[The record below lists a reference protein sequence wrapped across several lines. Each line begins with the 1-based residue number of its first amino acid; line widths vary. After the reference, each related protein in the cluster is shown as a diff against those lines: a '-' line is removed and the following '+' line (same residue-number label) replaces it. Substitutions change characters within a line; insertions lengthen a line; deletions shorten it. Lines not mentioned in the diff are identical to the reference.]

1 MLWVAGIVLA
11 LANFVAVL
19 NMTIANVTVPNI
31 AGALG
36 AGSSQGTWVITS
48 YAVAEAIT
56 VPLTG
61 WLAGRFG
68 AVRLFCISVVLFGAF
83 SLLCGM
89 STSLGMLLGMRVLQG
104 MAGGPLLA
112 LSQTL
117 LLRIFPKKQS
127 MQAMGLWAMTTLLA
141 PVVGPVLGGW
151 LCDNY
156 SWPWV
161 FFINVPMALAFG
173 VIAWGLL
180 KRYQDPAVI
189 KPVDKIGMLLLIIW
203 VAALQIMLD
212 EGKDKD
218 WFSSMEIRV
227 LAITAVIGFISFLIW
242 ELTEKNPIV
251 DLRVFRHRGF
261 SSCMLVLALAF
272 GVIAWGL
279 LKRYQDRAVI
289 KPVDKTGMLLLIV
302 WVAAL
307 QIMLDEGKD
316 KDWFSS
322 MEIRVLAITAVIGFI
337 SFVIWELTEK
347 NPIVDLRVFRHR
359 GFSSC
364 MLVLALAFGAFFG
377 INVLTPQWLQYNMGY
392 TTTWAGMVVAWGGV
406 LSVVFSPIAAKLGN
420 RVDPRLLIFV
430 GCLWLGLVT
439 FWRGYATPDMS
450 YWTICLPLFFMGVG
464 MPLYYVPLT
473 GLAMGSVNEE
483 ETASAAGLMNFV
495 RTIAG
500 AIATSLVTTS
510 WQNRSIIAHAK
521 LTDIVDPTGQ
531 VASMLPPGLSG
542 QMVRE
547 MLNNL
552 VTSQSL
558 MLATNG
564 LMMVIGAVFIIASV
578 SIVLAPKPARFVD
591 GASVGH

>member
-19 NMTIANVTVPNI
+19 NMTIANVTVPDI

-61 WLAGRFG
+61 WLALRFG
-68 AVRLFCISVVLFGAF
+68 AVRLFCISVVLFGVF
-83 SLLCGM
+83 SLFCGM

-117 LLRIFPKKQS
+117 LLRIFPKEKS

-161 FFINVPMALAFG
+161 FMINVPMALLFG
-173 VIAWGLL
+173 AIAWSVL

-227 LAITAVIGFISFLIW
+227 LAITAVIGFLSFL
-242 ELTEKNPIV
+242 
-251 DLRVFRHRGF
+251 
-261 SSCMLVLALAF
+261 
-272 GVIAWGL
+272 
-279 LKRYQDRAVI
+279 
-289 KPVDKTGMLLLIV
+289 
-302 WVAAL
+302 
-307 QIMLDEGKD
+307 
-316 KDWFSS
+316 
-322 MEIRVLAITAVIGFI
+322 
-337 SFVIWELTEK
+337 IWELTEK

-377 INVLTPQWLQYNMGY
+377 LNVLTPQWLQYNMGY
-392 TTTWAGMVVAWGGV
+392 TTTWAGLVVAWGGL
-406 LSVVFSPIAAKLGN
+406 LSVVFSPIAAKLAN
-420 RVDPRLLIFV
+420 RVDPRRLIFV

-439 FWRGYATPDMS
+439 FWRAHASADMS
-450 YWTICLPLFFMGVG
+450 YLVICIPLFFMGVG
-464 MPLYYVPLT
+464 MPMYYVPLT

-521 LTDIVDPTGQ
+521 LADIVDPTGQ
-531 VASMLPPGLSG
+531 VASMLPPGLNG
-542 QMVRE
+542 QRVRE
-547 MLNNL
+547 MLNDL

-564 LMMVIGAVFIIASV
+564 LMLVIGALFIIAAI
-578 SIVLAPKPARFVD
+578 SIALAPKAARAVD
-591 GASVGH
+591 AASVGH

>member
-1 MLWVAGIVLA
+1 MTVEKESTLSGPMLWVGGIVLA

-61 WLAGRFG
+61 WLAARFG
-68 AVRLFCISVVLFGAF
+68 AVRLFCISVVLFGVF
-83 SLLCGM
+83 SLLCGI
-89 STSLGMLLGMRVLQG
+89 STTLPMLLGMRVLQG

-117 LLRIFPKKQS
+117 LLRIFPKEQS

-156 SWPWV
+156 TWSWV
-161 FFINVPMALAFG
+161 FLINVPMALLFG
-173 VIAWGLL
+173 AIAWALL
-180 KRYQDPAVI
+180 KRYQDLPVV
-189 KPVDKIGMLLLIIW
+189 KPVD
-203 VAALQIMLD
+203 
-212 EGKDKD
+212 
-218 WFSSMEIRV
+218 RV
-227 LAITAVIGFISFLIW
+227 
-242 ELTEKNPIV
+242 
-251 DLRVFRHRGF
+251 
-261 SSCMLVLALAF
+261 
-272 GVIAWGL
+272 
-279 LKRYQDRAVI
+279 
-289 KPVDKTGMLLLIV
+289 GMLLLIV

-316 KDWFSS
+316 LDWFSS
-322 MEIRVLAITAVIGFI
+322 TEIRVLAVTAVIGFL
-337 SFVIWELTEK
+337 SFLIWELTEEY
-347 NPIVDLRVFRHR
+347 PIVDLRVFRHR
-359 GFSSC
+359 GFASC

-377 INVLTPQWLQYNMGY
+377 INVLTPQWLVYNMGY
-392 TTTWAGMVVAWGGV
+392 TTTWAGLVVAWGGL
-406 LSVVFSPIAAKLGN
+406 LSVVFSPIAAKLAN
-420 RVDPRLLIFV
+420 RVDPRLLIFI
-430 GCLWLGLVT
+430 GCFWLGLDVL
-439 FWRGYATPDMS
+439 WRSVATSDMS
-450 YWTICLPLFFMGVG
+450 YWVICIPLFFMGVG

-473 GLAMGSVNEE
+473 GLAMGSVTEE

-495 RTIAG
+495 RTISG

-510 WQNRSIIAHAK
+510 WQNRSIIAHAQ
-521 LTDIVDPTGQ
+521 LTDVADPTGQ
-531 VASMLPPGLSG
+531 VAAMLPPGSNG

-547 MLNNL
+547 MLNGL
-552 VTSQSL
+552 VTRESL

-564 LMMVIGAVFIIASV
+564 LMIVIAAVFIIASI
-578 SIVLAPKPARFVD
+578 SIVLAPRASRTVD
-591 GASVGH
+591 AAAIGH

>member
-1 MLWVAGIVLA
+1 MTSVSMTLPKEPTLSGAMLWVGGIVLA

-61 WLAGRFG
+61 WLSGRFG

-83 SLLCGM
+83 SLLCGL
-89 STSLGMLLGMRVLQG
+89 SNSLGMLLGMRVLQG

-117 LLRIFPKKQS
+117 LLRIFPKEQS

-156 SWPWV
+156 TWSWV
-161 FFINVPMALAFG
+161 FLINVPMALLFG
-173 VIAWGLL
+173 LIAWVLL
-180 KRYQDPAVI
+180 EPYQDPPVV
-189 KPVDKIGMLLLIIW
+189 KRVDKVGMLLLVIW

-218 WFSSMEIRV
+218 WFSSLEIRV
-227 LAITAVIGFISFLIW
+227 LAIIAVIGFVAFLIW
-242 ELTEKNPIV
+242 ELTETNPIV

-261 SSCMLVLALAF
+261 A
-272 GVIAWGL
+272 
-279 LKRYQDRAVI
+279 
-289 KPVDKTGMLLLIV
+289 
-302 WVAAL
+302 
-307 QIMLDEGKD
+307 
-316 KDWFSS
+316 
-322 MEIRVLAITAVIGFI
+322 
-337 SFVIWELTEK
+337 
-347 NPIVDLRVFRHR
+347 
-359 GFSSC
+359 SC

-377 INVLTPQWLQYNMGY
+377 INVLTPQWLAYNMGY
-392 TTTWAGMVVAWGGV
+392 TTTWAGLVVAWGGL
-406 LSVVFSPIAAKLGN
+406 LSVVFSPIAAKLAN
-420 RVDPRLLIFV
+420 RVDPRILIFI
-430 GCLWLGLVT
+430 GCVWLGVDTL
-439 FWRGYATPDMS
+439 WRSMATSDMS
-450 YWTICLPLFFMGVG
+450 YWVICIPLFFMGVG
-464 MPLYYVPLT
+464 MPMYYVPLT
-473 GLAMGSVNEE
+473 GLAMGSVTEE

-495 RTIAG
+495 RTISG

-510 WQNRSIIAHAK
+510 WQNRSIIAHAE
-521 LTDIVDPTGQ
+521 LANVVDPSGQ
-531 VASMLPPGLSG
+531 VASLLPTGNNG
-542 QMVRE
+542 QFVRE
-547 MLNNL
+547 LLNNL
-552 VTSQSL
+552 VTRESL

-564 LMMVIGAVFIIASV
+564 LMIVIGAVFLVASV
-578 SIVLAPKPARFVD
+578 SIVLAPRASRAVD
-591 GASVGH
+591 AASIGH

>member
-1 MLWVAGIVLA
+1 MSTLSMDLEHPSPLEGGMLWAAGIVLA

-61 WLAGRFG
+61 WLSGRFG
-68 AVRLFCISVVLFGAF
+68 AVRLFCVSVVLFGVF

-117 LLRIFPKKQS
+117 LLRIFPKEQS

-161 FFINVPMALAFG
+161 FLINVPMAFLFG
-173 VIAWGLL
+173 FIAWVLL

-189 KPVDKIGMLLLIIW
+189 KPVDKIGMLLLVIW

-212 EGKDKD
+212 EGKDQD

-261 SSCMLVLALAF
+261 SSCMLVL
-272 GVIAWGL
+272 
-279 LKRYQDRAVI
+279 
-289 KPVDKTGMLLLIV
+289 T
-302 WVAAL
+302 
-307 QIMLDEGKD
+307 
-316 KDWFSS
+316 
-322 MEIRVLAITAVIGFI
+322 
-337 SFVIWELTEK
+337 
-347 NPIVDLRVFRHR
+347 
-359 GFSSC
+359 
-364 MLVLALAFGAFFG
+364 LAFGAFFG
-377 INVLTPQWLQYNMGY
+377 LNVLTPQWLQYNMGY
-392 TTTWAGMVVAWGGV
+392 TTTWAGLVVAWGGL
-406 LSVVFSPIAAKLGN
+406 LSVVFSPIAAKLAN
-420 RVDPRLLIFV
+420 RVDPRILIFI
-430 GCLWLGLVT
+430 GCLWLGLDT
-439 FWRGYATPDMS
+439 FWRAYATSDMS
-450 YWTICLPLFFMGVG
+450 YWVICIPLFFMGVG
-464 MPLYYVPLT
+464 MPMYYVPLT
-473 GLAMGSVNEE
+473 GLAMGSVKEE

-495 RTIAG
+495 RTISG

-521 LTDIVDPTGQ
+521 LADIVDPTGQ
-531 VASMLPPGLSG
+531 VASTLPPGLSG

-552 VTSQSL
+552 VSSQSL

-564 LMMVIGAVFIIASV
+564 LMMVIAVVFVAASIA
-578 SIVLAPKPARFVD
+578 IVLAPKAARAVD
-591 GASVGH
+591 AASVGH

>member
-1 MLWVAGIVLA
+1 MSNLPVDPKHPPSLEGGMLWVAGIVLA

-68 AVRLFCISVVLFGAF
+68 AVRLFCISVVLFGVF

-89 STSLGMLLGMRVLQG
+89 STSLFMLLGMRVLQG

-117 LLRIFPKKQS
+117 LLRIFPKQQS

-161 FFINVPMALAFG
+161 FLINVPMALLFG
-173 VIAWGLL
+173 AIAWGLL

-227 LAITAVIGFISFLIW
+227 LAITAVIGF
-242 ELTEKNPIV
+242 
-251 DLRVFRHRGF
+251 
-261 SSCMLVLALAF
+261 LAF
-272 GVIAWGL
+272 L
-279 LKRYQDRAVI
+279 
-289 KPVDKTGMLLLIV
+289 
-302 WVAAL
+302 
-307 QIMLDEGKD
+307 
-316 KDWFSS
+316 
-322 MEIRVLAITAVIGFI
+322 
-337 SFVIWELTEK
+337 IWELTEK

-377 INVLTPQWLQYNMGY
+377 LNVLTPQWLQYNMGY
-392 TTTWAGMVVAWGGV
+392 TTTWAGMAVAWGGL

-420 RVDPRLLIFV
+420 RVDPRLLIFI
-430 GCLWLGLVT
+430 GCLWLGLDT
-439 FWRGYATPDMS
+439 FWRAYATSDMS
-450 YWTICLPLFFMGVG
+450 YWLICIPLFFMGAG
-464 MPLYYVPLT
+464 MPMYYVPLT

-495 RTIAG
+495 RTISG

-531 VASMLPPGLSG
+531 MASILPPGLSG

-552 VTSQSL
+552 VTNQSL

-578 SIVLAPKPARFVD
+578 SIVLAPRAARRVD
-591 GASVGH
+591 AAAVGH

>member
-1 MLWVAGIVLA
+1 MSSITLTVEKESTLSGAMLWVAGIVLA

-61 WLAGRFG
+61 WLSARFG
-68 AVRLFCISVVLFGAF
+68 AVRLFCISVMLFGVF
-83 SLLCGM
+83 SLLCGI
-89 STSLGMLLGMRVLQG
+89 STTLPMLLGMRVLQG

-117 LLRIFPKKQS
+117 LLRIFPKEQS

-156 SWPWV
+156 SWSWV
-161 FFINVPMALAFG
+161 FLINVPMALLFG
-173 VIAWGLL
+173 AIAWALL
-180 KRYQDPAVI
+180 KRYQDPPVV
-189 KPVDKIGMLLLIIW
+189 KPVDRI
-203 VAALQIMLD
+203 
-212 EGKDKD
+212 
-218 WFSSMEIRV
+218 
-227 LAITAVIGFISFLIW
+227 
-242 ELTEKNPIV
+242 
-251 DLRVFRHRGF
+251 
-261 SSCMLVLALAF
+261 
-272 GVIAWGL
+272 
-279 LKRYQDRAVI
+279 
-289 KPVDKTGMLLLIV
+289 GMLLLIV

-316 KDWFSS
+316 LDWFSS
-322 MEIRVLAITAVIGFI
+322 TEIRALAITAVIGFL
-337 SFVIWELTEK
+337 SFLIWELTEEY
-347 NPIVDLRVFRHR
+347 PIVDLRVFRHR
-359 GFSSC
+359 GFASC

-377 INVLTPQWLQYNMGY
+377 INVLTPQWLVYNMGY
-392 TTTWAGMVVAWGGV
+392 TTTWAGLVVAWGGL
-406 LSVVFSPIAAKLGN
+406 LSVVFSPIAAKLAN
-420 RVDPRLLIFV
+420 RVDPRLLIFI
-430 GCLWLGLVT
+430 GCFWLGIDVL
-439 FWRGYATPDMS
+439 WRSVATSDMS
-450 YWTICLPLFFMGVG
+450 YWVICIPLFFMGVG
-464 MPLYYVPLT
+464 MPMYYVPLT

-495 RTIAG
+495 RTISG

-521 LTDIVDPTGQ
+521 LADIADPTGQ
-531 VASMLPPGLSG
+531 VASMLPSGSNG

-552 VTSQSL
+552 VTRESL

-564 LMMVIGAVFIIASV
+564 LMTMIAAVFIIASIA
-578 SIVLAPKPARFVD
+578 IVLAPKATRTVD
-591 GASVGH
+591 AASIGH

>member
-1 MLWVAGIVLA
+1 MSSVPMTLKDESTLSGAMLWVGGIVLA

-61 WLAGRFG
+61 WLSGRFG
-68 AVRLFCISVVLFGAF
+68 AVRLFCIAVVLFGLC
-83 SLLCGM
+83 SLLCGL
-89 STSLGMLLGMRVLQG
+89 STSLPMLLGMRVLQG
-104 MAGGPLLA
+104 MAGGPLMA

-117 LLRIFPKKQS
+117 LLKIFPKRQS

-151 LCDNY
+151 LCDQY

-161 FFINVPMALAFG
+161 FLINVPMALLFG
-173 VIAWGLL
+173 VLAWVLL
-180 KRYQDPAVI
+180 KRFQEPSVI
-189 KPVDKIGMLLLIIW
+189 KPVDK
-203 VAALQIMLD
+203 V
-212 EGKDKD
+212 
-218 WFSSMEIRV
+218 
-227 LAITAVIGFISFLIW
+227 
-242 ELTEKNPIV
+242 
-251 DLRVFRHRGF
+251 
-261 SSCMLVLALAF
+261 
-272 GVIAWGL
+272 
-279 LKRYQDRAVI
+279 
-289 KPVDKTGMLLLIV
+289 GMLLLIV

-316 KDWFSS
+316 LDWFSS
-322 MEIRVLAITAVIGFI
+322 TEICVLAITAVIGFL
-337 SFVIWELTEK
+337 SFLIWELTQEY
-347 NPIVDLRVFRHR
+347 PIVDLRVFRHR

-364 MLVLALAFGAFFG
+364 MLVLGLAFGAFFG

-392 TTTWAGMVVAWGGV
+392 TTTWAGLVVAWGGL
-406 LSVVFSPIAAKLGN
+406 LSVAFSPIAAKLAN
-420 RVDPRLLIFV
+420 PVDPRLLLFV
-430 GCLWLGLVT
+430 GCLLLGLDVL
-439 FWRGYATPDMS
+439 WRSIASSDMS
-450 YWTICLPLFFMGVG
+450 YWVICVPLFFMGVG
-464 MPLYYVPLT
+464 MPMYYVPLT

-495 RTIAG
+495 RTISG

-521 LTDIVDPTGQ
+521 LADIVDPTGQ
-531 VASMLPPGLSG
+531 LAASLPSGSNG

-547 MLNNL
+547 VLSNL
-552 VTSQSL
+552 VTRERL
-558 MLATNG
+558 MLG
-564 LMMVIGAVFIIASV
+564 
-578 SIVLAPKPARFVD
+578 
-591 GASVGH
+591 

>member
-1 MLWVAGIVLA
+1 MPRWTCAATHLRSSSPAIRAERSLSQFLKGQAMSNLPVDPKHPPSLEGGMLWVAGIVLA

-68 AVRLFCISVVLFGAF
+68 AVRLFCIAVLLFGVF
-83 SLLCGM
+83 SLLCGV

-227 LAITAVIGFISFLIW
+227 LAITAVIGFLAFLIW

-261 SSCMLVLALAF
+261 SSCMLVL
-272 GVIAWGL
+272 
-279 LKRYQDRAVI
+279 
-289 KPVDKTGMLLLIV
+289 T
-302 WVAAL
+302 
-307 QIMLDEGKD
+307 
-316 KDWFSS
+316 
-322 MEIRVLAITAVIGFI
+322 
-337 SFVIWELTEK
+337 
-347 NPIVDLRVFRHR
+347 
-359 GFSSC
+359 
-364 MLVLALAFGAFFG
+364 LAFGAFFG
-377 INVLTPQWLQYNMGY
+377 LNVLTPQWLQYNMGY
-392 TTTWAGMVVAWGGV
+392 TTTWAGMAVAWGGV

-420 RVDPRLLIFV
+420 RIDPRRLIFV

-473 GLAMGSVNEE
+473 GLAMGAVDEA

-510 WQNRSIIAHAK
+510 WQNRSHIAHAN

-531 VASMLPPGLSG
+531 VATMLPPGLSG

-564 LMMVIGAVFIIASV
+564 LMMVIGAVFLIASI

>member
-1 MLWVAGIVLA
+1 MSNLSIAAKHPPALEGGMLWAAGIVLA

-61 WLAGRFG
+61 WLSGRFG

-117 LLRIFPKKQS
+117 LLRIFPKEQS

-151 LCDNY
+151 LTDNY
-156 SWPWV
+156 SWSWV
-161 FFINVPMALAFG
+161 FFINVPMALLFG
-173 VIAWGLL
+173 AIAWGLL

-189 KPVDKIGMLLLIIW
+189 KPVDKIGMLLLVIW

-212 EGKDKD
+212 EGKDLD
-218 WFSSMEIRV
+218 WFSSTEIRV
-227 LAITAVIGFISFLIW
+227 LAIVAAIGFASFLIW

-261 SSCMLVLALAF
+261 SSCMF
-272 GVIAWGL
+272 
-279 LKRYQDRAVI
+279 
-289 KPVDKTGMLLLIV
+289 
-302 WVAAL
+302 
-307 QIMLDEGKD
+307 
-316 KDWFSS
+316 
-322 MEIRVLAITAVIGFI
+322 
-337 SFVIWELTEK
+337 
-347 NPIVDLRVFRHR
+347 
-359 GFSSC
+359 
-364 MLVLALAFGAFFG
+364 VLALAFGAFFG
-377 INVLTPQWLQYNMGY
+377 INVLTPLWLQYNMGY
-392 TTTWAGMVVAWGGV
+392 TTTWAGMVVAWGGL
-406 LSVVFSPIAAKLGN
+406 LSVVFSPIAAKLAN
-420 RVDPRLLIFV
+420 RVDPRVLIFI
-430 GCLWLGLVT
+430 GCLWLGLDT
-439 FWRGYATPDMS
+439 FWRAYATSDMS
-450 YWTICLPLFFMGVG
+450 YWVICIPLFFMGVG
-464 MPLYYVPLT
+464 MPMYYVPLT
-473 GLAMGSVNEE
+473 GLAMGSVTEE

-495 RTIAG
+495 RTISG
-500 AIATSLVTTS
+500 AIATSLVTTA
-510 WQNRSIIAHAK
+510 WQDRSIIAHAR
-521 LTDIVDPTGQ
+521 LTDVVDPTGQ

-552 VTSQSL
+552 VTRESL

-564 LMMVIGAVFIIASV
+564 LMLAIGAVFVIASV
-578 SIVLAPKPARFVD
+578 AIVLAPRAARAVD
-591 GASVGH
+591 AASIGH

>member
-1 MLWVAGIVLA
+1 MSNHLVDTKHPPPLEGAMLWGAGIVLA

-68 AVRLFCISVVLFGAF
+68 AVRLFCISVLLFGLF

-117 LLRIFPKKQS
+117 LLRIFPKEQS

-173 VIAWGLL
+173 VLAWGLL

-227 LAITAVIGFISFLIW
+227 LAITAVIGFVSFLIW
-242 ELTEKNPIV
+242 ELT
-251 DLRVFRHRGF
+251 D
-261 SSCMLVLALAF
+261 
-272 GVIAWGL
+272 
-279 LKRYQDRAVI
+279 
-289 KPVDKTGMLLLIV
+289 
-302 WVAAL
+302 
-307 QIMLDEGKD
+307 
-316 KDWFSS
+316 
-322 MEIRVLAITAVIGFI
+322 
-337 SFVIWELTEK
+337 K

-377 INVLTPQWLQYNMGY
+377 INVLTPQWLQYNLGY
-392 TTTWAGMVVAWGGV
+392 TTTWAGLVVAWGGV
-406 LSVVFSPIAAKLGN
+406 LSVVFSPISAKLSN
-420 RVDPRLLIFV
+420 RVDPRKLIFM
-430 GCLWLGLVT
+430 GCLWLGMVT
-439 FWRGYATPDMS
+439 FWRAYATPDMS
-450 YWTICLPLFFMGVG
+450 YWLICIPLFFMGVG
-464 MPLYYVPLT
+464 MPMYYVPLT

-495 RTIAG
+495 RTISG

-531 VASMLPPGLSG
+531 VGSMLPPGMSG
-542 QMVRE
+542 QVVRE

-558 MLATNG
+558 TLATNG
-564 LMMVIGAVFIIASV
+564 LMMVIGAVFVVASV
-578 SIVLAPKPARFVD
+578 SIVLAPKAARAVD
-591 GASVGH
+591 AASVGH